1 LLVSGGVQLYPNLGE
16 PLPTGTEMTALFLRA
31 QKAPGGP
38 GVEATLDVLRGERVL
53 TSAKL
58 GALAPD
64 ATGRVDLLSRVPVA
78 KLQPGKYDLR
88 VTLRDGQDV
97 EVRSTG
103 LTIGP

>member
-1 LLVSGGVQLYPNLGE
+1 
-16 PLPTGTEMTALFLRA
+16 
-31 QKAPGGP
+31 
-38 GVEATLDVLRGERVL
+38 
-53 TSAKL
+53 
-58 GALAPD
+58 
-64 ATGRVDLLSRVPVA
+64 VPVA